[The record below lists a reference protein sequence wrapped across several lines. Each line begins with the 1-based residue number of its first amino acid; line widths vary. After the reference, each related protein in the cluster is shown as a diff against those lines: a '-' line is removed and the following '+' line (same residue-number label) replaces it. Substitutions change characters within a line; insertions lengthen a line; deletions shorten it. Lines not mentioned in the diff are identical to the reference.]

1 VCLADLIGFGN
12 RWCGFRL
19 VSSDLRLSS
28 LVMDDALVRWCLS
41 IASICLSTIYNKLYD
56 DKLFSAPVM
65 EGRGRRTPSACAV
78 LVVARWFKD
87 IFIIFITFESF
98 YAVVMII

>member
-1 VCLADLIGFGN
+1 MCLAKLLKFCLFHVC
-12 RWCGFRL
+12 WCGFRL

-41 IASICLSTIYNKLYD
+41 MASICLSTIYNKLYD

-65 EGRGRRTPSACAV
+65 EGRGRRTPSACAS
-78 LVVARWFKD
+78 ASRR
-87 IFIIFITFESF
+87 
-98 YAVVMII
+98 